1 MSIELALAADVVVA
15 ASDACSRQ
23 LEVGRGIMPFG
34 GATLRALLLPGVLP
48 SKDAAEGLH
57 SFIER
62 RPARFEGS

>member
-1 MSIELALAADVVVA
+1 VQGTLANARVARADGPDAAVAHLA
-15 ASDACSRQ
+15 Q
-23 LEVGRGIMPFG
+23 
-34 GATLRALLLPGVLP
+34 LLPGVLT